1 MAREKKDVV
10 QFRWAVEGKEDPHAG
25 YLKLTREDLPMA
37 DFSDDE
43 LANYAALHYNRS
55 EQQEHEVMLGQ
66 LYDTTEHVPKIAF
79 MTAIQQRVRWLSRQ
93 LAIAQGTYP
102 VQPKV
107 TLDSELLK
115 GPIMGHY
122 ADGIID
128 LADSLGE
135 NRSAKKAL
143 ITDGGVDTLSEAL
156 GKDRFGF
163 RYRKAG
169 LYWQQNA
176 GHFYKAFG
184 LAHWTLNMP
193 KVTTVVRDVL
203 PGVTITEV
211 TKALTDPD
219 SVVRWDAYVA
229 LVHRLLEEGNKYI
242 PFTEDVINA
251 EGMLVRSRFHASGRT
266 VGGPTGTVGEAV
278 CEEPP
283 FDVDVKG
290 VQVRGREPQLFND
303 VVVVGGGNSRG
314 HLAQLRDY
322 GYLSVEAS
330 VFPGVKKARDDSE
343 LTDDEKKNP
352 HSYWFKEV
360 NELHTKL
367 GLNSLMVDH
376 RQAESR
382 IRRLAKDVDFH
393 LVQDALGAGAKYI
406 DRLIA
411 LRKVRKAV
419 DKAIAESQQ
428 KVRNQ
433 FGDLGIEDPKPMT
446 TLPSSLIPKDQ
457 DK

>member
-10 QFRWAVEGKEDPHAG
+10 QFRWAVEGRNDPFAH
-25 YLKLTREDLPMA
+25 YLDRSRDDLPMA
-37 DFSDDE
+37 DWSDDE
-43 LANYAALHYNRS
+43 LANYAFMHYNRS
-55 EQQEHEVMLGQ
+55 EQQEMDVLLAQVHG
-66 LYDTTEHVPKIAF
+66 TTEHVPKIAF
-79 MTAIQQRVRWLSRQ
+79 MTAVKERIRWLSRQ

-102 VQPKV
+102 SGPNL
-107 TLDSELLK
+107 TLDPELTK
-115 GPIMGHY
+115 GPIPGHY
-122 ADGIID
+122 ADDLID
-128 LADSLGE
+128 PE
-135 NRSAKKAL
+135 
-143 ITDGGVDTLSEAL
+143 
-156 GKDRFGF
+156 
-163 RYRKAG
+163 
-169 LYWQQNA
+169 
-176 GHFYKAFG
+176 
-184 LAHWTLNMP
+184 
-193 KVTTVVRDVL
+193 TVK
-203 PGVTITEV
+203 P
-211 TKALTDPD
+211 
-219 SVVRWDAYVA
+219 Y
-229 LVHRLLEEGNKYI
+229 
-242 PFTEDVINA
+242 
-251 EGMLVRSRFHASGRT
+251 
-266 VGGPTGTVGEAV
+266 
-278 CEEPP
+278 
-283 FDVDVKG
+283 
-290 VQVRGREPQLFND
+290 D
-303 VVVVGGGNSRG
+303 VVVVGAGNSRG

-428 KVRNQ
+428 KVRDQ